1 MKSVSGKKLC
11 KVLQDNGWTLLR
23 IKGSHHYFAKEGNPI
38 TIAVPVH
45 GNRDLKTGILAAL
58 LKDAE
63 LTEVDV

>member
-11 KVLQDNGWTLLR
+11 KALQKNGWTLLR
-23 IKGSHHYFAKEGNPI
+23 IHGSHYYYAKDGNPI

-45 GNRDLKTGILAAL
+45 ANRDLKTGILAAL

-63 LTEVDV
+63 LTEADV